1 MSRVNSLRKK
11 LARAKQ
17 DNQALQ
23 QSDDDQPFVT
33 PRQSKRLRTGGDT
46 TMRTANEPAAGGGNL
61 DVISV
66 GVYKESNQFALNLMK
81 QLSASMSEVTAAHAK
96 LLEKK

>member
-1 MSRVNSLRKK
+1 MNSLRKK

-66 GVYKESNQFALNLMK
+66 GVLHKESNQFALNLMK

>member
-1 MSRVNSLRKK
+1 
-11 LARAKQ
+11 
-17 DNQALQ
+17 
-23 QSDDDQPFVT
+23 
-33 PRQSKRLRTGGDT
+33 
-46 TMRTANEPAAGGGNL
+46 MRTANEPAAGGGNL